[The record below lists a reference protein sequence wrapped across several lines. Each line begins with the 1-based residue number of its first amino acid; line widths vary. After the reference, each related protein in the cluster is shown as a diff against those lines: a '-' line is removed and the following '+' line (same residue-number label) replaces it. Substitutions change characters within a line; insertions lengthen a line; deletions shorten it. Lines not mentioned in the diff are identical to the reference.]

1 MSTVDIDPASSGARL
16 GAPGEADHLTPTP
29 PTTPTA
35 AVRATTGR
43 QRVLVVGIAGLALC
57 SLWGIR
63 HAHSFVVEPGAAHPF
78 LLAYLLAFALLV
90 WQLTLSS
97 LEKPYVASSPAQRDY
112 LDGLDVVVSVPA
124 YNEDPDLL
132 RSCLASL
139 LDQTRRPKRIYVV
152 DDGTDKVDLGEYEV
166 IEKWLRDEAFDAGVD
181 VVWQRQI
188 NAGKRHAQGACIAG
202 SPGADIVVTVD
213 SDSILD
219 PHAIEQILL
228 PFADLSVNSVGGV
241 VLTANNTRNLLTR
254 MTDLWFVC
262 GQLVDRSA
270 LSTMRS
276 VLVNS
281 GSLAAYRA
289 HILRANLDAYLNERF
304 FGHAVQFGDDSMLPL
319 YGLATGRSVQQPTA
333 FSFAAMPE
341 TVSHHLR
348 QYLRWMRGSFIRSF
362 WRFRY
367 LPVTGYAYWRHF
379 AGWVQWALSTAIV
392 VRLFLYRPVAYG
404 DWTTALA
411 VVGVPLALE
420 YARALRYLTVRRADE
435 SFRSQLLTWSLAPL
449 MSLWAFTTLRL
460 VRLYAMA
467 TCTRTGW
474 GTRQHGAE
482 VTLAPAPDPAS

>member
-1 MSTVDIDPASSGARL
+1 MTTVDTDPVSSGARL
-16 GAPGEADHLTPTP
+16 GAPGETDPATDRGVPA
-29 PTTPTA
+29 A
-35 AVRATTGR
+35 AVRAAAGR
-43 QRVLVVGIAGLALC
+43 RKALVVAAGALALC
-57 SLWGIR
+57 ALWGIR
-63 HAHSFVVEPGAAHPF
+63 HAHTLAGGQGTAHRFVVV
-78 LLAYLLAFALLV
+78 YLLAFALLV

-97 LEKPYVASSPAQRDY
+97 LERPHVAGGPGQRDY

-124 YNEDPDLL
+124 YNEDPELL
-132 RSCLASL
+132 RSCLGSL
-139 LDQTRRPKRIYVV
+139 LDQTRRPQRIYVV

-166 IEKWLRDEAFDAGVD
+166 VEKWLRHEAFDLGVD
-181 VVWQRQI
+181 VVWRRQA
-188 NAGKRHAQGACIAG
+188 NAGKRHAQGAAIAG
-202 SPGADIVVTVD
+202 SPGADVVVTVD

-219 PHAIEQILL
+219 RHAIEQILL

-254 MTDLWFVC
+254 LTDLWFVS

-289 HILRANLDAYLNERF
+289 HVLRANLDAYLGERF
-304 FGHAVQFGDDSMLPL
+304 FGRPVQFGDDSMLPL
-319 YGLATGRSVQQPTA
+319 YGLATGRAVQQPTA

-367 LPVTGYAYWRHF
+367 LPVNGYAYWRHF
-379 AGWVQWALSTAIV
+379 AGWVQWALSTAV
-392 VRLFLYRPVAYG
+392 FVRLFVHRPLSHG
-404 DWTTALA
+404 DWTAGLA

-420 YARALRYLTVRRADE
+420 YARSLRYLTVARADE
-435 SFRSQLLTWSLAPL
+435 SFRSQLLTWALAPL
-449 MSLWAFTTLRL
+449 MGLWAFGVLRF
-460 VRLYAMA
+460 VRLYAMV